1 MLARRFIAA
10 ILSAGLAISGVVIA
24 LDPTPAVADTKDDLI
39 KQREERAKRRERI
52 QSELE
57 GIDSSLSTVYLQLE
71 DTRSQLALAQTE
83 LAQAEEK
90 LAGAQR
96 KQEHIAGRLTAA
108 EGERERIADDIAE
121 TTSQIE
127 GNKGALA
134 EVVRTS
140 YRSGGANLG
149 SLSDLYE
156 IGVGED
162 SVQALA
168 ARNAAVRSQT
178 RVLDQLAELNA
189 KNRNANARQEAVTEL
204 ITDLKAQ
211 ADEAV
216 ADADAARDAKATKTA
231 EISQLQDDQ
240 TALAGSLES
249 KKEQALADRAAND
262 AADAD
267 LKSQIAAIVAEE
279 KRKEEAER
287 KRREAEQKAAEEQR
301 RREAAARAKQN
312 PARPAPKPAPPK
324 PAPKPPAPKPPA
336 PSAGLIPPVPRPLYV
351 TSSYGYRVYPIT
363 GGWFMHNG
371 VDLRSSCGNPQ
382 VSSAGGTVIAT
393 KGARGNGTHGNQVLI
408 NHGMI
413 GGVSYVT
420 VYNHLSGFAVSPG
433 QRVSQGQV
441 IGYTGATGKV
451 TGCHV
456 HFEVWKNGSTIDPM
470 SLPGF

>member
-1 MLARRFIAA
+1 MLARRLAA
-10 ILSAGLAISGVVIA
+10 AVLTAGLTLSGVVIA
-24 LDPTPAVADTKDDLI
+24 IDTTPAAADSKDDLI
-39 KQREERAKRRERI
+39 RQREERARKREQI

-57 GIDSSLSTVYLQLE
+57 GIDSSLSTLYLQLE
-71 DTRSQLALAQTE
+71 ETKSQLAFAQTV
-83 LAQAEEK
+83 LAQAEEQ

-96 KQEHIAGRLTAA
+96 KQEHIAGRLVAA
-108 EGERERIADDIAE
+108 EGERDRISDDIEE
-121 TTSQIE
+121 TNAQIE

-178 RVLDQLAELNA
+178 RVLDQLAQLNA

-211 ADEAV
+211 ADQAV
-216 ADADAARDAKATKTA
+216 ADANAARDAKEAKTV
-231 EISQLQDDQ
+231 EISELQTNQ
-240 TALAGSLES
+240 TALAGDLES
-249 KKEQALADRAAND
+249 KKEQAIANRAAND
-262 AADAD
+262 AADNE
-267 LKSQIAAIVAEE
+267 LKNQIAQIVAEE
-279 KRKEEAER
+279 KRRAEEER
-287 KRREAEQKAAEEQR
+287 KKA
-301 RREAAARAKQN
+301 K
-312 PARPAPKPAPPK
+312 PRPGPGPGKPAPNPQNPK
-324 PAPKPPAPKPPA
+324 PKPG
-336 PSAGLIPPVPRPLYV
+336 PSAGLIPPVPRPLQV
-351 TSSYGYRVYPIT
+351 TSPYGYRVYPIT

-371 VDLRSSCGNPQ
+371 VDLRSACGNPQ
-382 VSSAGGTVIAT
+382 VSSAGGVVTAT
-393 KGARGNGTHGNQVLI
+393 KPARGNGTHGNQVII
-408 NHGMI
+408 NHGLI

-420 VYNHLSGFAVSPG
+420 VYNHLSGFAVRPG
-433 QRVSQGQV
+433 QSVSQGQV

-456 HFEVWKNGSTIDPM
+456 HFEVWKNGATINPM

>member
-1 MLARRFIAA
+1 MLARRLAA
-10 ILSAGLAISGVVIA
+10 AVLTAGLTLSGVVIA
-24 LDPTPAVADTKDDLI
+24 IDTTPAAADSKDDLI
-39 KQREERAKRRERI
+39 RQREERARKREQI

-57 GIDSSLSTVYLQLE
+57 GIDSSLSTLYLQLE
-71 DTRSQLALAQTE
+71 ETKSQLAIAQTE
-83 LAQAEEK
+83 LAQAEEQ

-96 KQEHIAGRLTAA
+96 KQEHIAGRLVAA
-108 EGERERIADDIAE
+108 EGERDRISDDIEE
-121 TTSQIE
+121 TNAQIE

-178 RVLDQLAELNA
+178 RVLDQLAQLNA

-211 ADEAV
+211 ADQAV
-216 ADADAARDAKATKTA
+216 ADANAARDAKEAKTV
-231 EISQLQDDQ
+231 EISELQTNQ
-240 TALAGSLES
+240 TALAGDLES
-249 KKEQALADRAAND
+249 KKEQAIANRAAND
-262 AADAD
+262 AADNE
-267 LKSQIAAIVAEE
+267 LKNQIAQIVAEE
-279 KRKEEAER
+279 KRRAEEER
-287 KRREAEQKAAEEQR
+287 KRQEEERKKA
-301 RREAAARAKQN
+301 K
-312 PARPAPKPAPPK
+312 PRPRPGKPAPNPPNPK
-324 PAPKPPAPKPPA
+324 PNPKPG
-336 PSAGLIPPVPRPLYV
+336 PSAGLIPPVPRPLQV
-351 TSSYGYRVYPIT
+351 TSPYGYRVYPIT

-371 VDLRSSCGNPQ
+371 VDLRSACGNPQ
-382 VSSAGGTVIAT
+382 VSSAGGVVTAT
-393 KGARGNGTHGNQVLI
+393 KPARGNGTHGNQVII
-408 NHGMI
+408 NHGLI

-420 VYNHLSGFAVSPG
+420 VYNHLSGFAVRPG
-433 QRVSQGQV
+433 QSVSQGQV

-456 HFEVWKNGSTIDPM
+456 HFEVWKNGATINPM